1 MQSSQEFDKPEFFY
15 KVTPQQ
21 RLTAAAIFV
30 AAIGIWWL
38 LWLVGRDVFDIGLVF
53 APCGLKQR
61 YGITCPTCGM
71 TTSAIAF
78 AKGDILRS
86 FYIQPAG
93 GLLYVIASILVF
105 LALFVAVFGV
115 NFRFLKKLMSKVK
128 IRYIIVTGLIVIAIG
143 WATTLIRELA
153 AKS

>member
-1 MQSSQEFDKPEFFY
+1 MQSSQELNKLGIFY

-30 AAIGIWWL
+30 AAIGAWWL

-93 GLLYVIASILVF
+93 GLLYVITSISAF

-115 NFRFLKKLMSKVK
+115 NFRFFRLLMGRVK
-128 IRYIIVTGLIVIAIG
+128 IRYIIITGLAVIAVG
-143 WATTLIRELA
+143 WAVTLIRELT
-153 AKS
+153 AKG